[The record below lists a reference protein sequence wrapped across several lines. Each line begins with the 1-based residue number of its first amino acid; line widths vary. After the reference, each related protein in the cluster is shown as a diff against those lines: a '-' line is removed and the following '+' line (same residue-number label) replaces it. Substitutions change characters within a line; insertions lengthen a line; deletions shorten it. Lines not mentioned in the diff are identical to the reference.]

1 MTITATTTNDIHI
14 PQALL
19 GGTGSG
25 GLTKTGAATVQL
37 DGTNTYTGTTTISS
51 GDLGGDGVLAG
62 PLVISSGATLVP
74 GGGGDL
80 HSFTVNSSVTFASG
94 SFATFELNTTNDV
107 SAATNDLLSVSGTL
121 SITNST
127 LEVQNDGP
135 ALVLGNRF
143 VLFNKAA
150 AGFTNVILPVL
161 DAGLAWQNN
170 LAVDGSIQ
178 VNSAVV
184 SSPVLGVSQTG
195 SQLTFSWT
203 GSFKLQSQTN
213 TLSAGLGT
221 NWLDYPGGSTSP
233 VSVTV
238 NPANPAVF
246 FRLSQ

>member
-1 MTITATTTNDIHI
+1 
-14 PQALL
+14 
-19 GGTGSG
+19 
-25 GLTKTGAATVQL
+25 
-37 DGTNTYTGTTTISS
+37 
-51 GDLGGDGVLAG
+51 
-62 PLVISSGATLVP
+62 
-74 GGGGDL
+74 
-80 HSFTVNSSVTFASG
+80 
-94 SFATFELNTTNDV
+94 
-107 SAATNDLLSVSGTL
+107 
-121 SITNST
+121 
-127 LEVQNDGP
+127 
-135 ALVLGNRF
+135 

-150 AGFTNVILPVL
+150 AGFTNVILPTL

-178 VNSAVV
+178 VNSEVV

-238 NPANPAVF
+238 DPANPAVF